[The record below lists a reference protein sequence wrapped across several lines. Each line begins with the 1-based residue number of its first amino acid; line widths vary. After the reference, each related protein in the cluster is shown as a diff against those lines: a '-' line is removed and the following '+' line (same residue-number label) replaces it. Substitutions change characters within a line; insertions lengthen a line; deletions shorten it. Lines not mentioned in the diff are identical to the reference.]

1 MKLNKILSNKREVNK
16 FFSHNSF
23 GGRGRTVFHVAAGFF
38 EVEIFQGILN

>member
-1 MKLNKILSNKREVNK
+1 MLSNKREVNN

-23 GGRGRTVFHVAAGFF
+23 GGRGRTVFHVAVGFF